1 MTEIDQLVAEQTNCR
16 IMFMIRPATLVVAGI
31 NENKKTL
38 AVIRL
43 APAGIRLRRNKATNE
58 YKEKSR

>member
-31 NENKKTL
+31 NKNKKNM
-38 AVIRL
+38 RS
-43 APAGIRLRRNKATNE
+43 N
-58 YKEKSR
+58 